1 MQDTITTSSMVT
13 KRIGGNMKTDDIL
26 RELDDRLDEVDALIN
41 QLYLNPA
48 VKKKLSAKVYELWEE
63 VEGAIDL
70 TPTDWE

>member
-1 MQDTITTSSMVT
+1 MSSMAT

-26 RELDDRLDEVDALIN
+26 RELDDKLDEVDALIN

>member
-26 RELDDRLDEVDALIN
+26 REFDDRLDEVDALIN